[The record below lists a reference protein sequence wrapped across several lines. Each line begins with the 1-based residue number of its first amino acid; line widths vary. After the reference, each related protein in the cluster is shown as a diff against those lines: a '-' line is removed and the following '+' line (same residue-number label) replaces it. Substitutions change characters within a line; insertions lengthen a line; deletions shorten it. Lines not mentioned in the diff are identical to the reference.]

1 MLVIERFEKISQKV
15 LFERAKQDRLKKEGR
30 FRHTLDDNPGY
41 TDEEK
46 LIALL
51 EEVTEVGKAIMGEK
65 GHIQDGGDIDKELIQ
80 VAALAF
86 AWLEGRLVDG

>member
-1 MLVIERFEKISQKV
+1 MVSIERFERISQRV
-15 LFERAKQDRLKKEGR
+15 LFERGRQDRLKSEGR

-41 TDEEK
+41 TDEER

-65 GHIQDGGDIDKELIQ
+65 GHIIDGGDIEKELIQ

-86 AWLEGRLVDG
+86 AWLEGRLDG